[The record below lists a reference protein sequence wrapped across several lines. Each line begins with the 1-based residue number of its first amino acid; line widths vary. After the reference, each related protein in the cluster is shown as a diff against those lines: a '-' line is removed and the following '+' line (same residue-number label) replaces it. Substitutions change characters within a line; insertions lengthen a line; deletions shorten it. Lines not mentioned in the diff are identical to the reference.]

1 MYPQRKQESLTRNV
15 SDRTMNVGGGVD
27 DTAVFIDFEMYVR
40 AGRTTCRADKSDV
53 LTFINDIT
61 DINQ

>member
-1 MYPQRKQESLTRNV
+1 MYPQRKQEGLTRIL

-27 DTAVFIDFEMYVR
+27 DTAVLIDFEMYVR
-40 AGRTTCRADKSDV
+40 AGRTTCRADQGNV